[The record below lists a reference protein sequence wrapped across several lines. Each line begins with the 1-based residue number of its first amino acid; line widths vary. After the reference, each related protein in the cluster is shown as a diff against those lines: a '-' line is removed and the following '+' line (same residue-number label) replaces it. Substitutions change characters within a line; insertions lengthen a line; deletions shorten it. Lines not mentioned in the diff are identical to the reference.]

1 MDERR
6 MVRCRAGQR
15 FLKQPARHG
24 ARSSGSRGCPKSDRR
39 AGLASPYADQAAP
52 TFDEER
58 EIGSSPT
65 PVNPETPVSR

>member
-15 FLKQPARHG
+15 FLSQPARHG
-24 ARSSGSRGCPKSDRR
+24 ARSSGSRGCPESDRR
-39 AGLASPYADQAAP
+39 AGLASCHTDHAAP

-58 EIGSSPT
+58 LFPRGP
-65 PVNPETPVSR
+65 